1 MLSYEECK
9 KAALKKAEECGI
21 ELDAAYSIGQD
32 FVFVFESSKEEYI
45 SILPVVVSSK
55 NGECM
60 GLWPYLNQ
68 HDMSMDDM
76 EKIDF

>member
-9 KAALKKAEECGI
+9 KAAVKKAEEHGI
-21 ELDAAYSIGQD
+21 ELDTAYSIGQD
-32 FVFVFESSKEEYI
+32 FVFESSKEECI
-45 SILPVVVSSK
+45 GILPVVVSRK
-55 NGECM
+55 DGQCM

-76 EKIDF
+76 QKVDF

>member
-9 KAALKKAEECGI
+9 KTALKKAEECGI
-21 ELDAAYSIGQD
+21 ELDTAYSIGQD
-32 FVFVFESSKEEYI
+32 FVFESSKEEYI
-45 SILPVVVSSK
+45 GILPVVVSSK
-55 NGECM
+55 DGQCM

-68 HDMSMDDM
+68 RDMSMDDM